1 MSVSVILVA
10 YYGDSWLPDCLGT
23 LPFAS
28 RERLHLV
35 LVDNAG
41 NEGLDALDLSRFD
54 VEVVRTP
61 RPMGFA
67 EANNHALVHA
77 GRLDEHVLFL
87 NQDTIS
93 PPGWI
98 DGCLAA
104 LAADPTLAAVSP
116 CVRTYDA
123 EGWDPA
129 FVACLPDGVGP
140 DDAFDAGAAGEAVGV
155 PAVPAPA
162 LLMRTDVLRRT
173 GPFDP
178 IFGSYY
184 EDYDLCRRVR
194 ALGYT
199 VGFARAA
206 AVRHFSGS
214 ATSDEAKRLR
224 RERQLLR
231 NRAILALREAEGSRA
246 GALLRHAAGIPRRL
260 GRALAGTASAQR
272 PASVLGAQADLLR
285 VAPRLLSAERDAAA
299 WQAYLDE
306 LGWSRV

>member
-10 YYGDSWLPDCLGT
+10 YHGDRWLPHCLGT

-28 RERLHLV
+28 RKRLHLV

-41 NEGLDALDLSRFD
+41 NETIDQLDLSGFD
-54 VEVVRTP
+54 AEIVRTP

-77 GRLDEHVLFL
+77 SRLEDAVLFL

-104 LAADPTLAAVSP
+104 LAADPALAAVSP

-123 EGWDPA
+123 AGWDPA
-129 FVACLPDGVGP
+129 YAACLPDDLSP
-140 DDAFDAGAAGEAVGV
+140 GEAFNSGAVGQTIAV

-162 LLMRTDVLRRT
+162 LLMRTDVLRQT

-194 ALGYT
+194 ALGHT

-214 ATSDEAKRLR
+214 ATSDEAKRRR
-224 RERQLLR
+224 RERQILR
-231 NRAILALREAEGSRA
+231 NRAILEIRESRTSRGA
-246 GALLRHAAGIPRRL
+246 ALLQQASGVPRRL
-260 GRALAGTASAQR
+260 ARALAGTASAQR

-285 VAPRLLSAERDAAA
+285 VAPRLLSAARDEAA
-299 WQAYLDE
+299 WQAYLDDI
-306 LGWSRV
+306 GWAAV

>member
-10 YYGDSWLPDCLGT
+10 YHGDRWLPDCLGT
-23 LPFAS
+23 LPVAS
-28 RERLHLV
+28 RRRLHLV

-41 NEGLDALDLSRFD
+41 NETIGQLDLSAFD
-54 VEVVRTP
+54 AEIVQTP

-67 EANNHALVHA
+67 EANNYALVHA
-77 GRLDEHVLFL
+77 GHLEDAVLFL

-98 DGCLAA
+98 DGCLDA
-104 LAADPTLAAVSP
+104 LAADARLAAVSP

-123 EGWDPA
+123 DGWDPA
-129 FVACLPDGVGP
+129 YAACLPDGMAPEV
-140 DDAFDAGAAGEAVGV
+140 AFDAAAGGETVRV

-194 ALGYT
+194 ALGRT

-214 ATSDEAKRLR
+214 ATSDEAKRRR
-224 RERQLLR
+224 RERQILR
-231 NRAILALREAEGSRA
+231 NRAILDVREARGSRA
-246 GALLRHAAGIPRRL
+246 AALARHAGGVPRRL
-260 GRALAGTASAQR
+260 ARALFSTASAQR

-285 VAPRLLSAERDAAA
+285 VAPRLLSARRDAAA
-299 WQAYLDE
+299 WQAYLDGI
-306 LGWSRV
+306 GWRQV

>member
-1 MSVSVILVA
+1 MPVSVVLVA
-10 YYGDSWLPDCLGT
+10 YYGDRWLPECLGT

-28 RERLHLV
+28 SERLHLV

-41 NEGLDALDLSRFD
+41 NETIDDLDLSGFD
-54 VEVVRTP
+54 AEVVRTP
-61 RPMGFA
+61 HPMGFA

-77 GRLDEHVLFL
+77 GHLEEHVLFL
-87 NQDTIS
+87 NQDTAS

-98 DGCLAA
+98 DGCLEA
-104 LAADPTLAAVSP
+104 LAADPALAAVSP

-123 EGWDPA
+123 DGWDPA
-129 FVACLPDGVGP
+129 FAACLPDGVTP
-140 DDAFDAGAAGEAVGV
+140 DAAYDASAEGEAVGV

-206 AVRHFSGS
+206 AVQHFSGS
-214 ATSDEAKRLR
+214 ATSDEAKRRR

-231 NRAILALREAEGSRA
+231 NRAILAIREADGSRA
-246 GALLRHAAGIPRRL
+246 SAVLRHASGVPRRL
-260 GRALAGTASAQR
+260 GRALAGTDSAQR
-272 PASVLGAQADLLR
+272 PASVLGAQADLVR
-285 VAPRLLSAERDAAA
+285 VMPRLLSAERDEAE

-306 LGWSRV
+306 IGWSRV